1 MREIALPSESV
12 IAISKGV
19 DTVTKNLLLFVPPF
33 VLLVIQLLFQF
44 SVSMIPNIW
53 LVWAGRF
60 IVGFIGFM
68 TYCIVVDLTNDSI
81 NGNPL
86 DLNKSLNVI
95 MSRLPELIL
104 VAIVAVLCA
113 LTILL
118 IPLAYFIRTI
128 TIIEKT
134 DTNQTISKSVDFVRY
149 NLGDVLFFVI
159 ITFLVSVLFTL
170 VFSLI
175 PFVGAYVGDLLN
187 MLVNVVFT
195 AASVHLYTSLKIP
208 TPNP

>member
-12 IAISKGV
+12 MAISKGV
-19 DTVTKNLLLFVPPF
+19 DTVTKNLLLFVPPL

-44 SVSMIPNIW
+44 SAYVVPNIW
-53 LVWAGRF
+53 FELVVSF
-60 IVGFIGFM
+60 IVGLIGFM
-68 TYCIVVDLTNDSI
+68 AYGIVVDMTNDTI

-95 MSRLPELIL
+95 TSRLPELIL
-104 VAIVAVLCA
+104 IAIVAALCA

-118 IPLAYFIRTI
+118 IPLAYFFRTI

-134 DTNQTISKSVDFVRY
+134 DTNQTISKTVDFVRN
-149 NLGDVLFFVI
+149 NLGDVIVFVL
-159 ITFLVSVLFTL
+159 ITIVVTVLFTL

-187 MLVNVVFT
+187 MLFSVVFT
-195 AASVHLYTSLKIP
+195 AASVHLYTSLKTT